1 VKTIFIG
8 MSGGI
13 DSSYAAYLLKA
24 QGYRVIGFTFD
35 LLSKSLRNACNSK
48 TCCSSVT
55 TNRAK
60 RMADKLSIPHYV
72 LNMRDEFERQVVQR
86 FVNEYKV
93 GRTPN
98 PCVLCNK
105 YVKFGAFL
113 SKAIAMGADR
123 IATGHYASIDGTPD
137 GFLLKKGKD
146 KAKDQSYFLYPIRS
160 VDLSHITFPLESY
173 TKDTVRNGFNR
184 LGITHEHLEESQ
196 DICFIPGS
204 DYRVFVGQ
212 FISSRRGPIVTTE
225 GKQIGDH
232 EGIHFYT
239 IGQRRGVNVPFREPL
254 YVLEIRAGDNAV
266 VVGTKDQLR
275 KGGLVADD
283 VNFLSSLTEGRAHAK
298 VRYRHK
304 EEPCSFSVKDGL
316 LRVAFDRPTSSIT
329 PGQSVVLYDEDTV
342 LGGGSILRATIP

>member
-1 VKTIFIG
+1 
-8 MSGGI
+8 MSGGV

-24 QGYRVIGFTFD
+24 QGHRVIAFTFD
-35 LLSKSLRNACNSK
+35 LLPRSFRNMCNSK
-48 TCCSSVT
+48 TCCSAVS

-72 LNMRDEFERQVVQR
+72 INMRDDFERHVMQR
-86 FVNEYKV
+86 FVDEYGG

-113 SKAIAMGADR
+113 DKAIAMGADR
-123 IATGHYASIDGTPD
+123 VATGHYASIDETPS

-146 KAKDQSYFLYPIRS
+146 GAKDQSYFLYPIRS
-160 VDLSHITFPLESY
+160 VDLSHVTFPLAAY
-173 TKDTVRNGFNR
+173 TKDMVRSGFSG
-184 LGITHEHLEESQ
+184 LGLTHERLEESQ
-196 DICFIPGS
+196 DICFIP
-204 DYRVFVGQ
+204 DNNYRVFVGQ
-212 FISSRRGPIVTTE
+212 FITSRRGPIVTTE

-232 EGIHFYT
+232 EGIYFYT
-239 IGQRRGVNVPFREPL
+239 VGQRRGVNIPFREPL
-254 YVLEIRAGDNAV
+254 YVLEIRADENTV

-275 KGGLVADD
+275 KATLVAGD
-283 VNFLSSLTEGRAHAK
+283 VNLLSPLAAGRAHAK

-304 EEPCSFSVKDGL
+304 EESCSYSVKDGL
-316 LRVAFDRPTSSIT
+316 LHVAFDRPTSSIT
-329 PGQSVVLYDEDTV
+329 PGQSVVLYDGDTV